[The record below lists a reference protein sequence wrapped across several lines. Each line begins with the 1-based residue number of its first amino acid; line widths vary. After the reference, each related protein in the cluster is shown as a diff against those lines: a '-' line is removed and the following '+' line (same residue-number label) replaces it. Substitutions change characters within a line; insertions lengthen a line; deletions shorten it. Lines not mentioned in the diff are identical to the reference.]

1 MYPTSSKLVYNN
13 KDNIPS
19 LTESLYQ
26 NKFNQQK
33 IYQKNNKDNVPE
45 TDAIVSS
52 PNSVEDE
59 IMQKNMQA
67 MFEKKR
73 KRRESHNAVERRRR
87 ENINDRIHELATLLP
102 DSREVVKLNK
112 GTILRK
118 SVEHIKQLHDKL
130 IKHQQHINEL
140 ENTLE
145 LYRVRYSQQM
155 VSPPLDLS
163 TIHYKHV

>member
-1 MYPTSSKLVYNN
+1 
-13 KDNIPS
+13 
-19 LTESLYQ
+19 
-26 NKFNQQK
+26 
-33 IYQKNNKDNVPE
+33 
-45 TDAIVSS
+45 
-52 PNSVEDE
+52 
-59 IMQKNMQA
+59 MQA